1 MLKIS
6 NRQQALEEICNKFT
20 DEFRVLL
27 LYYSLLRNY
36 TNNHSETIRLRLVL
50 CVHVCM

>member
-20 DEFRVLL
+20 DEF
-27 LYYSLLRNY
+27 SAP
-36 TNNHSETIRLRLVL
+36 TIVVFQNRGAF
-50 CVHVCM
+50 

>member
-1 MLKIS
+1 VLKIS

-27 LYYSLLRNY
+27 LYYIVAERPIPAAKRALLAAGGKF
-36 TNNHSETIRLRLVL
+36 
-50 CVHVCM
+50 

>member
-27 LYYSLLRNY
+27 LYIQKGSVTDVSRKV
-36 TNNHSETIRLRLVL
+36 S
-50 CVHVCM
+50 

>member
-20 DEFRVLL
+20 DEFRALL
-27 LYYSLLRNY
+27 LYEGAEILKFLLCI
-36 TNNHSETIRLRLVL
+36 EQ
-50 CVHVCM
+50 

>member
-27 LYYSLLRNY
+27 LY
-36 TNNHSETIRLRLVL
+36 
-50 CVHVCM
+50 VCDDGALPTHLNTVQSVM